1 MARRIENPT
10 AGKNVVIDSDM
21 FISLIRAGYTF
32 VDDSEN
38 NSLILR
44 QNILDTPISN
54 IGVERI
60 KPTRF
65 PQVINKVKEFAQNR
79 KKNANEI
86 ADWILTQTDKVVK
99 KLLPTKIQ
107 ELIELSK
114 RSLYNSKKMYW

>member
-21 FISLIRAGYTF
+21 YNSLIRAGYTF

-54 IGVERI
+54 IEVEPI

-65 PQVINKVKEFAQNR
+65 QQIKNKVKDSKMVNWLR
-79 KKNANEI
+79 KNANEI
-86 ADWILTQTDKVVK
+86 ADSSATGGGRTTVPRVEQCRGL
-99 KLLPTKIQ
+99 KI
-107 ELIELSK
+107 
-114 RSLYNSKKMYW
+114 